1 MSFQTTIALFILCLD
16 DLSLE
21 ITEILKSS
29 TIIVLLST
37 FPFCLL
43 RLTLYV
49 LVLLYYMY
57 ICIWVGFPEQQLK
70 NAPAIQDT
78 LEIWVQSLDWED
90 SLEEEMATHS
100 SILSWKKS
108 HGQRC
113 LVGYSSWDLNE
124 SGTTEQFN
132 TSKQACTRVLYLL
145 LTPLSL
151 YNAPLLPFL

>member
-16 DLSLE
+16 DLSPE

-43 RLTLYV
+43 RLALYV

-90 SLEEEMATHS
+90 SLVATHS

-108 HGQRC
+108 LGQRC
-113 LVGYSSWDLNE
+113 LVGYSSWDRNE
-124 SGTTEQFN
+124 SGMTEHFN
-132 TSKQACTRVLYLL
+132 TSKQACIWVLHLL